1 MKLDIVI
8 TTYNRPSSVIA
19 LVNSIV
25 ENNQYVNKVIVVDSS
40 ETRHVQLS
48 EICGVRLIYSDR
60 KSQPYQRYLGYLET
74 ESDVVCFFDDDIIIK
89 EKSLFYDLLCEFR
102 DNEVVGVSARINYET
117 SILINKK
124 NKISSEIGNGT
135 ISWLGR
141 TEPLPNIRTSVKYFP
156 GPCMAYRREIVSFL
170 FDQEMF
176 ELFEKKRAMGEDKAI
191 SMRASKFGKLH
202 YLGHKVYLL
211 HPPIESTYFND
222 EISFISKTI
231 YSRLWLSI
239 IYSETYNKSRTLAY
253 FIFTLYFIKQL
264 FLTDFKRFRAAVRT
278 FPWFVH

>member
-8 TTYNRPSSVIA
+8 TTYNRPTSVIA

-25 ENNQYVNKVIVVDSS
+25 EINECVNKIIVVDSS
-40 ETRHVQLS
+40 ETRNVELS
-48 EICGVRLIYSDR
+48 EICGVGLIYSDR

-74 ESDVVCFFDDDIIIK
+74 ESEVVCFFDDDIIIK
-89 EKSLFYDLLCEFR
+89 EKGIFYDFLCEFQ

-117 SILINKK
+117 SILINKR
-124 NKISSEIGNGT
+124 NNISNDVGNGS

-141 TEPLPNIRTSVKYFP
+141 TEPLPNIKTSVKYFP
-156 GPCMAYRREIVSFL
+156 GPCMSYRREIIPFL
-170 FDQEMF
+170 FDEEMF

-191 SMRASKFGKLH
+191 SMRASKFGKLN

-211 HPPIESTYFND
+211 HPPLESTYFND

-239 IYSETYNKSRTLAY
+239 IYSETYNKSRSLAY
-253 FIFTLYFIKQL
+253 FIFMLYFFRQL
-264 FLTDFKRFRAAVRT
+264 FLTDFKRFRAGIRT